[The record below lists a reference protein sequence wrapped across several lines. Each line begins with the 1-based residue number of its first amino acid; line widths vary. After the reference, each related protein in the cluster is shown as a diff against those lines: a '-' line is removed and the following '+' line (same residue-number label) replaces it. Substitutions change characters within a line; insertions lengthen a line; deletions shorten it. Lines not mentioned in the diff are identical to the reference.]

1 MYVGTELAMQ
11 PIPEPVTI
19 RPTRIWATEY
29 EDAWSTAPMQMKR
42 LPRRMVRFR
51 PSCIAKK
58 EVQRDMTP
66 AARLYEE
73 AMSGISWNPPSTCG
87 HAMVRGGNKPSRV
100 TREKKAYPSVIPVQH
115 ECGSAGCTH
124 GLVKGLAL

>member
-11 PIPEPVTI
+11 PIPEPVTM

-73 AMSGISWNPPSTCG
+73 AMSGMVYDPCGLPMASRNCFVSWKPPSTPASYPYSINAAP
-87 HAMVRGGNKPSRV
+87 HAALMV
-100 TREKKAYPSVIPVQH
+100 
-115 ECGSAGCTH
+115 
-124 GLVKGLAL
+124 L